1 MLRND
6 VGFTLIETL
15 TVTVILGAL
24 AAIAIPSL
32 ISTREHAWQAE
43 ATSVVRSAAVQ
54 LSTLEALPTDQAA
67 FDDLALSTGPNVAL
81 SYASSPDGLDFCLQG
96 AHAAEA
102 TIRAAWASGRMSD
115 DGACPPDFG
124 IAAAP

>member
-6 VGFTLIETL
+6 DGFTLIEVL

-24 AAIAIPSL
+24 AVIAIPSL
-32 ISTREHAWQAE
+32 MSTREQAWQAE
-43 ATSVVRSAAVQ
+43 ATSVVRTAAVQ
-54 LSTLEALPTDQAA
+54 LATLESLPPDQAA
-67 FDDLALSTGPNVAL
+67 FDSLDLAVGDNVAL

-96 AHAAEA
+96 AHAAGGS
-102 TIRAAWASGRMSD
+102 IQAAWSGGRLSA
-115 DGACPPDFG
+115 DGDCPPDFG